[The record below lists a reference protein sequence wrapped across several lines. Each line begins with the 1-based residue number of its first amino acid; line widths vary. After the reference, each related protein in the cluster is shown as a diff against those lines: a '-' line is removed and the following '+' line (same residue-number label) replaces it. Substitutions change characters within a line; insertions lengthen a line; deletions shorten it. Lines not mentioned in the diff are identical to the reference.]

1 MDTNLLLDT
10 DSYKLS
16 HWLQYPPDLT
26 GMGAYLES
34 RGGENGATLFF
45 GLQMI
50 LDELFCNPLTQAD
63 VDEAK
68 EIYTLHGVPFNEAGW
83 ERVIAVHGGWLPL
96 RIRAVPE
103 GSRVPIGN
111 VLLTVEATD
120 PQLSW
125 LVGWVETALL
135 RVWYPT
141 TVATRSWAMRQV
153 ILDGLERSCDN
164 PEAELPYRLH
174 DFGSRGVSSRSSAAI
189 GGLAHLVAFRGTD
202 TTAALVAGRRHYG
215 CAMAGHSIPA
225 AEHATILAWGREQE
239 VQAYRNMLD
248 RFARPGSVLAVV
260 SDTYDIWNAV
270 ERLWGEELREQVVGS
285 GATVVIRPD
294 SGDPLVMA
302 PDLLRRLETRFGSEV
317 NNKGYRVLRHV
328 RLIWGDGLNT
338 HNLPQLVAV
347 ILEAGFSLE
356 NVAFGMGGG
365 LLQQV
370 DRDVQRFVYKV
381 SWVERG
387 GVIQPVCKS
396 PVSDLSK
403 RSKAGALDLVQDS
416 DGYRTVVRERPGQY
430 ADSVLQTVYENG
442 HRPEPVSLEAVRER
456 AQFMPKLDEVV

>member
-1 MDTNLLLDT
+1 MDTHLLLDT

-16 HWLQYPPDLT
+16 HWLQVPPDLT

-34 RGGENGATLFF
+34 RGGENETTLFF

-50 LDELFCNPLTQAD
+50 LDELFSKPLSQAD
-63 VDEAK
+63 VEEAK
-68 EIYTLHGVPFNEAGW
+68 EIYGLHGVPFNAAGW
-83 ERVIAVHGGWLPL
+83 QRVIDVHGGWLPL

-103 GSRVPIGN
+103 GSRVPTGN

-141 TVATRSWAMRQV
+141 TVATRSWALRQV
-153 ILDGLERSCDN
+153 ILGGLERSCEQ
-164 PEAELPYRLH
+164 PEEQLPYRLH
-174 DFGSRGVSSRSSAAI
+174 DFGSRGVSSRQSAAI

-225 AEHATILAWGREQE
+225 AEHATILAWGREHE

-260 SDTYDIWNAV
+260 SDAYDIWNAV
-270 ERLWGEELREQVVGS
+270 DRLWGEELREQVVAS
-285 GATVVIRPD
+285 GAVVVIRPD
-294 SGDPLVMA
+294 SGDPLVMV
-302 PDLLRRLETRFGSEV
+302 PDLLRRLEARFGSEV
-317 NNKGYRVLRHV
+317 NSKGYKVLRHV
-328 RLIWGDGLNT
+328 RLIQGDGLNVLT
-338 HNLPQLVAV
+338 LPPLVEAV
-347 ILEAGFSLE
+347 LAAGFSLE

-370 DRDVQRFVYKV
+370 DRDVQRFAYKV
-381 SWVERG
+381 SWVERR
-387 GVIQPVCKS
+387 GVIQPVCKT
-396 PVSDLSK
+396 PVSDPSK
-403 RSKAGALDLVQDS
+403 RSKAGVLDLVHDA
-416 DGYRTVVRERPGQY
+416 DGYRTVVRKRPGVFG
-430 ADSVLQTVYENG
+430 DSALQTVYENG
-442 HRPEPVSLEAVRER
+442 RVPMRQCLEAIRER
-456 AQFMPKLDEVV
+456 ALAG

>member
-16 HWLQYPPDLT
+16 HWLQVPPDLT
-26 GMGAYLES
+26 AMGAYLES
-34 RGGENGATLFF
+34 RGGENGETLFF

-50 LDELFCNPLTQAD
+50 LDELFCKPITQAD

-68 EIYTLHGVPFNEAGW
+68 EIYGLHGVPFNEAGW
-83 ERVIAVHGGWLPL
+83 QRVIEVHGGWLPL

-103 GSRVPIGN
+103 GSRVPTGN

-153 ILDGLERSCDN
+153 IREGLERSCDN
-164 PEAELPYRLH
+164 PEGELAYRLH
-174 DFGSRGVSSRSSAAI
+174 DFGSRGVSSRRSAAI
-189 GGLAHLVAFRGTD
+189 GGLAHLVAFRGSD
-202 TTAALVAGRRHYG
+202 TTAALAAGRRHYG
-215 CAMAGHSIPA
+215 CAIAGHSIPA
-225 AEHATILAWGREQE
+225 AEHATILAWGREHE

-260 SDTYDIWNAV
+260 SDAYDIWNAV
-270 ERLWGEELREQVVGS
+270 ERIWGEELREQVVAS

-294 SGDPLVMA
+294 SGDPLVMV
-302 PDLLRRLETRFGSEV
+302 PDLLGRLEARFGSEV
-317 NNKGYRVLRHV
+317 NGKGYKVLRHV
-328 RLIWGDGLNT
+328 RLIQGDGLNA
-338 HNLPQLVAV
+338 HNLHQLVAAV
-347 ILEAGFSLE
+347 MAAGFSLE

-370 DRDVQRFVYKV
+370 DRDVQRFAYKV

-387 GVIQPVCKS
+387 GVIHPVCKC
-396 PVSDLSK
+396 PASDLSK
-403 RSKAGALDLVQDS
+403 RSKAGVLDLVQDA
-416 DGYRTVVRERPGQY
+416 DGYRTVVRQQPGQY

-442 HRPEPVSLEAVRER
+442 SRPEPVSLEAVRER
-456 AQFMPKLDEVV
+456 ALAG